1 MVTNDNDE
9 DVAVAGD
16 DDDDDDDND
25 DDDVYWPK
33 DLGKLHRV
41 ALNLRLEG

>member
-9 DVAVAGD
+9 DDAVAGDGD
-16 DDDDDDDND
+16 DDDDDCL
-25 DDDVYWPK
+25 PE